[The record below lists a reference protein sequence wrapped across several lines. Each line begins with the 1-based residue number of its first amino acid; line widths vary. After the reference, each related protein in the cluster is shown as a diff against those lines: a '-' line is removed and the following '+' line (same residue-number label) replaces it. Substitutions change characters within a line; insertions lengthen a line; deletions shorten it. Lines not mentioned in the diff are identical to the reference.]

1 MPHLAVFSARVEAG
15 ARHAMLH
22 PRAGLVALIAAVAFA
37 CAWAA
42 PASAAGLDVPAATGN
57 VAHVGSHAV
66 DTTLAA
72 APAVIE
78 RATPTVV
85 RAATALEPARPV
97 AEPVVKSV
105 TRGVASEIPAVAGR
119 TADSVT
125 TAVDRPQRADPVRT
139 PASAAPVRAPASNAD
154 PAPRGPRLSGNE
166 RTAATAPAAIGSSA
180 GRLRRRAPW
189 IRGTVP
195 GDRAGRDEHTGP
207 RPGSASRRPR
217 CRLGQLRR
225 RRPLH
230 DSSARRPGASGHRSV
245 PGRSRPQPP
254 PRNPGGRV
262 ATAALRLPARTTGLA
277 PGA

>member
-22 PRAGLVALIAAVAFA
+22 PRAGLVALIAAVASA

-42 PASAAGLDVPAATGN
+42 PASAAGLDVPVATGN

-78 RATPTVV
+78 RATPTVA

-125 TAVDRPQRADPVRT
+125 TAVDRPQREDPVRT
-139 PASAAPVRAPASNAD
+139 PASAAPVRAPAGKAD

-166 RTAATAPAAIGSSA
+166 RTAATAPAAIGSRPAASVDARRGFAAPSQATAPAETNTPAQVPARLPDAPAVGSGSSA
-180 GRLRRRAPW
+180 GAGLSTTLLLGGLALLATALCLAGPGLSRRLETLAVAWRPPLF
-189 IRGTVP
+189 VSLL
-195 GDRAGRDEHTGP
+195 E
-207 RPGSASRRPR
+207 RPG
-217 CRLGQLRR
+217 
-225 RRPLH
+225 
-230 DSSARRPGASGHRSV
+230 
-245 PGRSRPQPP
+245 
-254 PRNPGGRV
+254 
-262 ATAALRLPARTTGLA
+262 
-277 PGA
+277 